1 VPEPSNHRFHDHFNQ
16 NVAVLDRKSEYIQG
30 GKSDDTVHTLSY
42 MRQHTVVLLSAVLA
56 ATSKLFRKDL
66 CPGLLAHANTI
77 LDRALLRGVTHIS
90 LMQSL
95 MILTY
100 TKAPA
105 DTSAWRRIGMAI
117 RMGYQMH
124 LHVPRNTPLPD
135 DENAARVILVSRFWK
150 RRLTGRMRS
159 GLGIVSARV

>member
-1 VPEPSNHRFHDHFNQ
+1 VKAHTNGPGFTTNSTIISLSSTNEASHALVPRNQ
-16 NVAVLDRKSEYIQG
+16 PQLTA
-30 GKSDDTVHTLSY
+30 VHTLAY

-56 ATSKLFRKDL
+56 AASKLYRKDL
-66 CPGLLAHANTI
+66 WPQLLAHANTV
-77 LDRALLRGVTHIS
+77 LDRALLRGITHIS

-117 RMGYQMH
+117 RMGYQMR
-124 LHVPRNTPLPD
+124 LHVPRNSPLPED
-135 DENAARVILVSRFWK
+135 VAAARVLLVSLSK
-150 RRLTGRMRS
+150 
-159 GLGIVSARV
+159 VEAA